1 MLVHWLWFAMLPGVT
16 DNKKRILMEHFSDP
30 EELFNDKLTDLEE
43 LDARTVEA
51 LSNRDLTVA
60 EKVLS
65 VCRRKDIGIIPYND
79 SRYPRRLRN
88 IPDPPMVLYYTG
100 NLPDFDKRLTIA
112 VVGTRK
118 ASAYGM
124 NAAYS
129 LSRELAASGV
139 LVVSGGAAG
148 IDTTAMEAALQEN
161 MPAVGVLGCGV
172 DVVYPRNN
180 RKLFARVTQSGCLI
194 SEFPPGTPPYA
205 WNFPKRNRILS
216 GISNG
221 VLVVE
226 APEKSG
232 ALITAEYAIEQGR
245 ELFVVPGNIGV
256 TTSVGSNGLLR
267 EYAAAVCCGWDIV
280 RDYVSLYPET
290 LQKYESQQETPAKVA
305 QLLYQPKNANADS
318 DKKVIDNK
326 ETTPYSKTSDPNLT
340 QDEQKVLACLGYEP
354 IPVDNVLSQVELP
367 AGKALATLTML
378 SVRGVVMQHPGGMV
392 SLKRTRL

>member
-1 MLVHWLWFAMLPGVT
+1 MLIHWLWFAMLPGIT

-30 EELFNDKLTDLEE
+30 EELFDDKLADMEA
-43 LDARTVEA
+43 LDAKTREA

-60 EKVLS
+60 EKVLN
-65 VCRRKDIGIIPYND
+65 VCRRKDIGIVTFNEEK
-79 SRYPRRLRN
+79 YPHRLRN

-100 NLPDFDKRLTIA
+100 SLPDFDKRLTIA

-124 NAAYS
+124 HAAYS

-139 LVVSGGAAG
+139 LVASGAAAG
-148 IDTTAMEAALQEN
+148 IDTNAMEAALQED
-161 MPAVGVLGCGV
+161 MPTVGVLGCGV

-180 RKLFARVTQSGCLI
+180 RKLFSRVTQSGCLI
-194 SEFPPGTPPYA
+194 SEYPPGTPPYA
-205 WNFPKRNRILS
+205 WNFPKRNRVLS

-256 TTSVGSNGLLR
+256 ATSIGSNGLLR

-280 RDYVSLYPET
+280 RDYISLYPET
-290 LQKYESQQETPAKVA
+290 LHKSETAQEPPAKVA
-305 QLLYQPKNANADS
+305 QPRLEPGNVPANS
-318 DKKVIDNK
+318 DKKAIDNRD
-326 ETTPYSKTSDPNLT
+326 TTPYSKTSDQNLT
-340 QDEQKVLACLGYEP
+340 QDEQKVVACLGYEP
-354 IPVDNVLSQVELP
+354 IPVDDVLAQVELP

-378 SVRGVVMQHPGGMV
+378 SVRGVVMQHPGSMV
-392 SLKRTRL
+392 SLKRTHL